1 MFTPLGLNHTN
12 NARVATNHLL
22 DIPQRQTTHFGTYS
36 ITLAALSAWNYL
48 QRDIIKNLL
57 ECKISEFKEVT
68 FQIYLAKY
76 CN

>member
-36 ITLAALSAWNYL
+36 ITLIHY
-48 QRDIIKNLL
+48 QPGIT
-57 ECKISEFKEVT
+57 FKET
-68 FQIYLAKY
+68 SLKTS
-76 CN
+76 